1 MTTATSPRSRFV
13 DLHALQSFPPSLLNR
28 DDTGRAKSIV
38 IGGVV
43 RDRISSQ
50 AAKRP
55 MRVGMRQA
63 GIDGGS
69 FAVRTNRLPRLVTE
83 ILTTTHTR
91 DVDVAAQK
99 AATVIT
105 SIGLSAN
112 ARTGNTSAGVFLAEP
127 AIADIAAIIDTAWD
141 RITDTT
147 PDDVTAAVKTTFD
160 VTTAIDL
167 ALFGRMLAELDNG
180 AYNVAAAASVA
191 HPIGVAAAHVE
202 GDFFTAVDDKADRAA
217 GDAASSN
224 LGITDLTAPTMYRY
238 GSLNR
243 DQLTSN
249 LHAAPNLA
257 GAAERAFIEQFLLA
271 VPSAKQP
278 STGATTL
285 PHFLV
290 AVTSGRP
297 TSAFDAFEEAITGT
311 AVVTTATTR
320 LFAHIG
326 RTSRFQPAARIVV
339 LPVSADPASLPS
351 IPGAQVV
358 DSLDEFLEAI
368 A

>member
-1 MTTATSPRSRFV
+1 MTTATSPQSRFV

-83 ILTTTHTR
+83 ILTATHTR

-105 SIGLSAN
+105 SLGLKAN
-112 ARTGNTSAGVFLAEP
+112 ATTGNTSAGVFLAEP
-127 AIADIAAIIDTAWD
+127 AIADIAAIIDIAWD
-141 RITDTT
+141 RISDTT
-147 PDDVTAAVKTTFD
+147 PDDVT
-160 VTTAIDL
+160 
-167 ALFGRMLAELDNG
+167 
-180 AYNVAAAASVA
+180 AAASVA